1 MISTSV
7 LYALLSLTC
16 AGVNDVV
23 FKRYAG
29 KDRSRGVYVFG
40 IGLIWLILQVA
51 YAAIRG
57 IEFTLSDISL
67 VYGLAAGVL
76 LTGSNILLLESLSHI
91 DASLGSTVYR
101 LNTVGVVALSV
112 LFLQESL
119 GWFKVLGVVAGVGA
133 VILLYRPGGHGEATG
148 RRFALFFA
156 LAVAASLLRAVYG
169 VVSKAGLNQ
178 GASLQTL
185 LVLSALCWVIG
196 GFVYALVREKRFRMT
211 GKKAAY
217 ASLSGVLVFLIV
229 NFLLLAIEKGQAS
242 VVIPIANMSF
252 AVALLLAVG
261 LGMERLTL
269 HKIAAVSMAVGSIL
283 MLSLV

>member
-1 MISTSV
+1 
-7 LYALLSLTC
+7 
-16 AGVNDVV
+16 
-23 FKRYAG
+23 
-29 KDRSRGVYVFG
+29 
-40 IGLIWLILQVA
+40 
-51 YAAIRG
+51 
-57 IEFTLSDISL
+57 
-67 VYGLAAGVL
+67 
-76 LTGSNILLLESLSHI
+76 
-91 DASLGSTVYR
+91 
-101 LNTVGVVALSV
+101 
-112 LFLQESL
+112 
-119 GWFKVLGVVAGVGA
+119 
-133 VILLYRPGGHGEATG
+133 
-148 RRFALFFA
+148 
-156 LAVAASLLRAVYG
+156 
-169 VVSKAGLNQ
+169 AGLNQ

-252 AVALLLAVG
+252 AVALLLAVV

>member
-29 KDRSRGVYVFG
+29 KDRSRGGYVFG
-40 IGLIWLILQVA
+40 IGLIWLILQLA

-67 VYGLAAGVL
+67 VYGFAAGVL

-101 LNTVGVVALSV
+101 LNTIGVVALSV

-119 GWFKVLGVVAGVGA
+119 GWVKVLGVVAGIGA
-133 VILLYRPGGHGEATG
+133 VILLYRPGGHGKATG

-185 LVLSALCWVIG
+185 LALSALCWVIG
-196 GFVYALVREKRFRMT
+196 GFVYSLVRENRFRVT

-252 AVALLLAVG
+252 AVALLLAVA

-283 MLSLV
+283 LLSLV